1 MHRASR
7 LKPSSALFVN
17 LDGRLLPATRAHVN
31 VFDRGLLY
39 GDGLFETL
47 RAYRGK
53 PFQLDVH
60 MARLDSSA
68 RFLGIVPPRREWRAD
83 IEALLRRNRLMTTD
97 AWVRITITRG
107 VAAPGLLPPVRAR
120 PTVIIAAGR
129 IDRSLR
135 QAQNRGVSV
144 ILLPFTRNGFLAE
157 HKILNYLPAVLGK
170 VIAARHQA
178 FEALFVTADGH
189 VTEGTV
195 CNVFVWRN
203 DRLVTPPATGILPG
217 ITRRI
222 VIEAAIADGY
232 RVAEQPLSTAGLLSA
247 DEAFLTSSLAEIV
260 PITAVENQK
269 IATAQV
275 GPRTWRLQQIYRQIV
290 DQALRQHR
298 KN

>member
-7 LKPSSALFVN
+7 QKPSSTLFVN
-17 LDGRLLPATRAHVN
+17 LNGRSLPATRAHVN

-53 PFQLDVH
+53 PFQLDAH
-60 MARLDSSA
+60 MARLDTSA
-68 RFLGIVPPRREWRAD
+68 RFLGIVPPQREWRAE

-120 PTVIIAAGR
+120 LTVIIAAGR
-129 IDRSLR
+129 IDQTLR
-135 QAQNRGVSV
+135 QAQDRGASV
-144 ILLPFTRNGFLAE
+144 VLLPFARSSFLAE
-157 HKILNYLPAVLGK
+157 HKVLNYLPAVLGK

-178 FEALFVTADGH
+178 FEALFVTPDGQ

-195 CNVFVWRN
+195 CNVFAWRN

-232 RVAEQPLSTAGLLSA
+232 RVAEEPLSTAGLLSA

-260 PITAVENQK
+260 PITAVENQQS
-269 IATAQV
+269 ATVQV
-275 GPRTWRLQQIYRQIV
+275 GPRTRRLQERYRQIV
-290 DQALRQHR
+290 DQALRRHSG
-298 KN
+298 N